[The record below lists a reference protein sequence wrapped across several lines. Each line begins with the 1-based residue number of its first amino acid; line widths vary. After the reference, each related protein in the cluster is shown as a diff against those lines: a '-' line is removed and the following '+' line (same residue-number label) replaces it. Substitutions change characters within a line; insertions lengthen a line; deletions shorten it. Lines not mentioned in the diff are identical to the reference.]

1 MSRAGGKAN
10 RVIADRIRLYRKQKG
25 LTQHK
30 LALKSGLNLNYVG
43 MIERQ
48 EYKPTVAV
56 LEKICNS
63 LGITLEELFK
73 GL

>member
-10 RVIADRIRLYRKQKG
+10 RVVSSRIRFYRTQKG

-48 EYKPTVAV
+48 EYNPTVTV
-56 LEKICNS
+56 LEKICK
-63 LGITLEELFK
+63 TLDIKLEDLFK
-73 GL
+73 GI